1 MAEENKKEVEQVVIP
16 TKYQQK
22 EVYKP
27 VLLKKYNEEIAP
39 ALQAKFNY
47 KSSMETPRLVKIV
60 INMGVGDATQNAKLI
75 EAAVEDLTAISGQ
88 KPVITKAKKSIAVF
102 KVREGQ
108 QIGCKVTLRAARMY
122 EFLNKL
128 VNVALPR
135 VRDFR
140 GVSSK
145 AFDGRGN
152 YTLGIKEQLIF
163 PEINY
168 DKVVK
173 VRGMDIVIV
182 TTAKSDEE
190 GKELLRLFGM
200 PFEK

>member
-1 MAEENKKEVEQVVIP
+1 MSNTNKEQVVIP
-16 TKYQQK
+16 TKFEAK
-22 EVYKP
+22 EAYKP
-27 VLLKKYNEEIAP
+27 VLLKKYREEIAP
-39 ALQAKFNY
+39 ALQAKFGY
-47 KSSMETPRLVKIV
+47 TSTMEIPRLEKIV

-108 QIGCKVTLRAARMY
+108 EIGCKVTLRGARMY

-128 VNVALPR
+128 VNIALPR

-140 GVSSK
+140 GVSAK

-152 YTLGIKEQLIF
+152 YTLGVKEQLIF

-173 VRGMDIVIV
+173 VRGKDIVIV

-190 GKELLRLFGM
+190 GRELLKLFGM

>member
-1 MAEENKKEVEQVVIP
+1 MSNTNKEQVVIP
-16 TKYQQK
+16 TKFEAK
-22 EVYKP
+22 EAYKP
-27 VLLKKYNEEIAP
+27 VLLKKYREEIAP
-39 ALQAKFNY
+39 ALQAKFSY
-47 KSSMETPRLVKIV
+47 TSTMEIPRLEKIV

-108 QIGCKVTLRAARMY
+108 EIGCKVTLRGARMY

-140 GVSSK
+140 GVSAK

-152 YTLGIKEQLIF
+152 YTLGVKEQLIF

-190 GKELLRLFGM
+190 GRELLRLFGM
-200 PFEK
+200 PFKK